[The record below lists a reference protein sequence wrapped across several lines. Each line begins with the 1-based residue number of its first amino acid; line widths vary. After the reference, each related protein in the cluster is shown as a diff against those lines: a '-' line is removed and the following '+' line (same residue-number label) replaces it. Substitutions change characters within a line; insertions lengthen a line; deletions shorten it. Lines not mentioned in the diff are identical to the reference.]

1 MISFLQGKIA
11 QKLPTAIIVETNGMG
26 FHVNVNNSALANAG
40 SVGDTIKLH
49 THLMYAERDSTFN
62 LYGFLTKEEYGLF
75 RQLIS
80 VSGVGAKSALALLSQ
95 MSVADFSLALISQDA
110 KAIAKAPGLGIKT
123 AQKIII
129 ELKDKIKDD
138 ELLTQISGASQQAVY
153 SGEPSFIQDAIEAM
167 IALGYPP
174 AEAAKAVN
182 AVKDEGK
189 TADELIR
196 MALRRFS
203 F

>member
-1 MISFLQGKIA
+1 MISFLQGIIA
-11 QKLPTAIIVETNGMG
+11 QKLPAAIVVDVNGVG
-26 FHVNVNNSALANAG
+26 FFVNANTRAIANAG
-40 SVGDTIKLH
+40 AVGEPIKLF
-49 THLMYAERDSTFN
+49 THLSVTERDFSFN
-62 LYGFLTKEEYGLF
+62 LYGFSTSEECELYRKLVS
-75 RQLIS
+75 I
-80 VSGVGAKSALALLSQ
+80 SGVGAKSALALLSQ

-110 KAIAKAPGLGIKT
+110 KAIAKAPGLGLKT

-129 ELKDKIKDD
+129 ELKDKIKDED
-138 ELLTQISGASQQAVY
+138 LLSQIGSASTQAVY
-153 SGEPSFIQDAIEAM
+153 SGEPSVVQDAIEAM

-182 AVKDEGK
+182 AVKDEGS

-196 MALRRFS
+196 LALRKFS

>member
-11 QKLPTAIIVETNGMG
+11 QKLPTAIVVDVNDIGFYVNTNTQT
-26 FHVNVNNSALANAG
+26 LAQAG
-40 SVGDTIKLH
+40 ATGDAIKLF
-49 THLMYAERDSTFN
+49 THLAVNERDFSFN
-62 LYGFLTKEEYGLF
+62 LYGFSTNEECELF
-75 RQLIS
+75 RRLTS
-80 VSGVGAKSALALLSQ
+80 VSGVGARSAVALLSQ

-110 KAIAKAPGLGIKT
+110 KAIAKAPGLGLKT

-138 ELLTQISGASQQAVY
+138 DLLAQIGGASAQAVY
-153 SGEPSFIQDAIEAM
+153 SGEPSIVQDAIEAM
-167 IALGYPP
+167 ISLGYPP

-182 AVKDEGK
+182 AVKDEGS

-196 MALRRFS
+196 LALRRFA